1 MGLFHDELGYRAV
14 LVCVLSHFIPNIIFT
29 FGVII
34 PCKTNLFYFPPIQ
47 IFVVF
52 CICITWTL
60 DTKFHLKKRLL
71 SNFAISAWKILLY
84 SKQNNETSP
93 DSSKNFLQKET
104 FTYFVRASIPV
115 THLNNAVN
123 KLDSPYIHTISLFL
137 AQGNFPEQIAF
148 I

>member
-29 FGVII
+29 FGV
-34 PCKTNLFYFPPIQ
+34 PCETNLFLFSTHTD
-47 IFVVF
+47 F
-52 CICITWTL
+52 CSFL
-60 DTKFHLKKRLL
+60 HLHHFQLSKRNFIVKKKLL

-104 FTYFVRASIPV
+104 FTYFLRASIPV

>member
-29 FGVII
+29 FGV
-34 PCKTNLFYFPPIQ
+34 PCETNLFLFSTHTD
-47 IFVVF
+47 F
-52 CICITWTL
+52 CSFL
-60 DTKFHLKKRLL
+60 HLHHFQLSKRNFIEKKRLL
-71 SNFAISAWKILLY
+71 SNFAI
-84 SKQNNETSP
+84 KQNNETSP